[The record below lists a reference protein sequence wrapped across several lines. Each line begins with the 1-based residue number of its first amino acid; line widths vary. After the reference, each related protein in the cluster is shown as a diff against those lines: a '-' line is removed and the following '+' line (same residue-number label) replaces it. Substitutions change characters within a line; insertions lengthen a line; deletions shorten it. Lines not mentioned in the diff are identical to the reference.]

1 MVVILHTL
9 MKLNPV
15 QIQYVCERILRDLK
29 EKDLVVFKI
38 EESKVLKR
46 MIVELEKNLKE
57 EDAIEDEAR
66 KLMERHDSEVSGG
79 GINKGKLLMMLKKE
93 IAKKKRFVL

>member
-1 MVVILHTL
+1 MVVILLTL

-29 EKDLVVFKI
+29 EKDLVVFKS

-46 MIVELEKNLKE
+46 MIAELEKNLKE

-66 KLMERHDSEVSGG
+66 KLMERHDSEVSVG